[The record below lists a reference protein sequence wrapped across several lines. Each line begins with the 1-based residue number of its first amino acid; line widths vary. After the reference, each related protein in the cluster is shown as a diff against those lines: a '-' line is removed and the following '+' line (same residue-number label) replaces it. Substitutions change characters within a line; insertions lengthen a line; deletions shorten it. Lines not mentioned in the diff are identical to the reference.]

1 MFDKPANHALF
12 IEILVTEVEKGPKIT
27 SRIE

>member
-1 MFDKPANHALF
+1 MFDKPANHAVF
-12 IEILVTEVEKGPKIT
+12 MEILVAEMEEGPKIT